1 MYEAFFGFTEPPFS
15 LNPDPGFLYLGRNHS
30 KALSILEFGL
40 ASEAGITVIT
50 GAIGSGKTTLVRHL
64 LNTMPENR
72 TVGLITNTHKAFG
85 ELIHWISMAFDLE
98 HEGRDKV
105 SLYNQFMKFMIDEY
119 AKGNRV
125 VLIVDEAQNLDADMI
140 EELRVIS
147 NINADKDL
155 VLQLMLVGQP
165 ELKETLS
172 GPDLVQFVQRISAYY
187 HLKPL
192 KLDEARKYIKHR
204 VTIAGL
210 PRNPFRDEAVDL
222 VFATSAGV
230 PRLINTLCHLALTYC
245 FAEGRKTVTVGIMRE
260 ILSDRE
266 EHGLFGL
273 GMDQAQSDTDKTG
286 AMEVLR
292 QHHMGSTP
300 VAKTEDKAV

>member
-1 MYEAFFGFTEPPFS
+1 MYESFFGFTEAPFS
-15 LNPDPGFLYLGRNHS
+15 LNPDPGFLYLGQNHS

-40 ASEAGITVIT
+40 ASESGITVIT

-64 LNTMPENR
+64 LNNMSENR
-72 TVGLITNTHKAFG
+72 TVGLITNTHKSFG
-85 ELIHWISMAFDLE
+85 QLIDWISMAFDLD

-105 SLYNQFMKFMIDEY
+105 ALYNQFVKYMIDEY

-125 VLIVDEAQNLDADMI
+125 VLIVDEAQNLDADTI

-155 VLQLMLVGQP
+155 VLQLVLVGQP
-165 ELKETLS
+165 ELKATLTS
-172 GPDLVQFVQRISAYY
+172 PDLVQFVQRISAYY

-204 VTIAGL
+204 VKVAGV
-210 PRNPFRDEAVDL
+210 PRNPFRDEAIDL
-222 VFATSAGV
+222 IYASSAGV

-245 FAEGRKTVTVGIMRE
+245 FAEGRKTVTEGIMRE
-260 ILSDRE
+260 ILADRE
-266 EHGLFGL
+266 EHGLFGIGAEQTGEL
-273 GMDQAQSDTDKTG
+273 DLDTSG
-286 AMEVLR
+286 AIEGLR
-292 QHHMGSTP
+292 EHHMGKFASE
-300 VAKTEDKAV
+300 KG